1 MTAVTPADLT
11 TNAITPNFQ
20 AFAAQGMCFDR
31 AFDTS
36 PQCAP
41 ARGSIFAGRNPVDIG
56 ITRFAQPANLDVRY
70 FTDIL
75 RAWRLLGGTGGAHPP
90 SGRA

>member
-1 MTAVTPADLT
+1 MPSRPISRLSRRRACVS
-11 TNAITPNFQ
+11 I
-20 AFAAQGMCFDR
+20 

-75 RAWRLLGGTGGAHPP
+75 RLAAIGWDWRGA
-90 SGRA
+90 STIWAGVRAIRRM